1 MKKIDFMNKRF
12 NVKTVRDSI
21 RLNELMRLIPD
32 DEFVI
37 IYTPLK
43 EFGEKFREEEA
54 LFNGQAGDWWEETAK
69 KAGMREM
76 REMVVVGFKA
86 SELETVAGPVIL
98 IVAKF

>member
-1 MKKIDFMNKRF
+1 MSFKNKRF
-12 NVKTVRDSI
+12 NVETVRDSI
-21 RLNELMRLIPD
+21 RLKELMRLIPN

-43 EFGEKFREEEA
+43 EFGKKFREEEA
-54 LFNGQAGDWWEETAK
+54 LFNGQAGDWWEATAEN
-69 KAGMREM
+69 AAM

>member
-1 MKKIDFMNKRF
+1 MSFKNKRF
-12 NVKTVRDSI
+12 NVETVRDSI
-21 RLNELMRLIPD
+21 RLKELMRLIPN

-43 EFGEKFREEEA
+43 EFNEKFREEEA
-54 LFNGQAGDWWEETAK
+54 LFNGQAGDWWKETFE
-69 KAGMREM
+69 KAAM

-98 IVAKF
+98 IVVKY